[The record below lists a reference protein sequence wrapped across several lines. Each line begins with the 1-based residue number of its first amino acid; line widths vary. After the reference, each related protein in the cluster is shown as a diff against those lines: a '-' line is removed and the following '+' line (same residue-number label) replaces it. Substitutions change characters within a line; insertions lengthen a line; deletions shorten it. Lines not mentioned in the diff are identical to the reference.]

1 MIYSDPDLHI
11 NKTNNNMDEVDININ
26 SDETTYI
33 NDSEHYKSVNNIID
47 SENDLNTSNNN
58 IDSENDLIN
67 SDIQNKKIYSNILPM
82 SKARRTHLTQ
92 LNTLAQK
99 ITDDRIKDNV
109 KNVLNLYENKNISQ
123 FTTAQK
129 LIKSFI
135 SNNEKMIKKAEL
147 NLEKH
152 KKAKPI
158 DERMQAKY
166 VRVEHKNMDKPQS
179 SIKFKISQ
187 TYPNYYKALTT
198 LKQKFITTMKN
209 IFNTRPSY
217 RICLGF
223 NADYALRKDDLD
235 ARIGTDDPESQ
246 IENKYIKINNTK
258 IIKEKNKMDL
268 LKKRQ
273 KLKYII

>member
-1 MIYSDPDLHI
+1 M
-11 NKTNNNMDEVDININ
+11 
-26 SDETTYI
+26 
-33 NDSEHYKSVNNIID
+33 
-47 SENDLNTSNNN
+47 
-58 IDSENDLIN
+58 
-67 SDIQNKKIYSNILPM
+67 
-82 SKARRTHLTQ
+82 
-92 LNTLAQK
+92 
-99 ITDDRIKDNV
+99 
-109 KNVLNLYENKNISQ
+109 
-123 FTTAQK
+123 
-129 LIKSFI
+129 
-135 SNNEKMIKKAEL
+135 

-187 TYPNYYKALTT
+187 TYPNYNKALTT

-209 IFNTRPSY
+209 IFNTRPNY

-246 IENKYIKINNTK
+246 IENKYIKVVSTK
-258 IIKEKNKMDL
+258 IVKV
-268 LKKRQ
+268 KKQ
-273 KLKYII
+273 DGFIEEESEVII